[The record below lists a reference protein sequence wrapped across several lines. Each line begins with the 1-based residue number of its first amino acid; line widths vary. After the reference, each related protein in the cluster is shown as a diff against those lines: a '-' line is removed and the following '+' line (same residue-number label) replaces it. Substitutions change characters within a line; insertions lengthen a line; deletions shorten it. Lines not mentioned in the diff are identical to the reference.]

1 MQELESLWSTVGNDN
16 FGRFLGFH
24 SSSLVIVIDT
34 TGSMGPVIELVK
46 ELTIAIIEF
55 TRGENAFFRPSNY
68 IFSPFNDPE
77 WGPLTITTDAQ
88 YLIDEIKNLTVF
100 GGGDTP
106 ELYYH
111 GVNEALQVCEPNSIV
126 YTFTDAPAKDYY
138 LQPKVLARA
147 IELKSKVFS
156 FYVSPISPSGKRR
169 RRRNVGEIL
178 DGSVD
183 DDLATATGGAT
194 IGLNP
199 DRDSNATAAFAIR
212 NLFPKQTLLGITG
225 SGTINRTF
233 AIDANISRM
242 QIDLTSSRSVL
253 PSTSNSLHLIG
264 PDGVSITPVLTA
276 DGTYFQL
283 YTIENPQ
290 AGLWQI
296 SSSQSFSR
304 TIEITIPET
313 SNASTLT
320 ICRTVLSQPIKRE
333 SNNSYGPLLTA
344 PTVNQ
349 SDLVIVTSCQNLRS
363 SIQSATVE
371 LVNKV
376 GQIISVSHASNVTE
390 TGPIIFPVLIPN
402 TDFRMLITIKLTDG
416 SIVQRQSDALI
427 SPTSILISITNQPYT
442 FKNNSM
448 IPIAF
453 TISNQAQETL
463 TIHMCVLDTL
473 QILGV
478 NGTCRNYTVS
488 NMSSIHDKLNI
499 DINVW
504 LEENHTRNVSNI
516 TSGSMTFAITS
527 NNNDRKELK
536 NYQKIPFYI
545 QTREYNNSLLV
556 ISA

>member
-1 MQELESLWSTVGNDN
+1 
-16 FGRFLGFH
+16 
-24 SSSLVIVIDT
+24 
-34 TGSMGPVIELVK
+34 
-46 ELTIAIIEF
+46 
-55 TRGENAFFRPSNY
+55 
-68 IFSPFNDPE
+68 
-77 WGPLTITTDAQ
+77 
-88 YLIDEIKNLTVF
+88 
-100 GGGDTP
+100 
-106 ELYYH
+106 
-111 GVNEALQVCEPNSIV
+111 
-126 YTFTDAPAKDYY
+126 
-138 LQPKVLARA
+138 
-147 IELKSKVFS
+147 
-156 FYVSPISPSGKRR
+156 
-169 RRRNVGEIL
+169 
-178 DGSVD
+178 
-183 DDLATATGGAT
+183 TGGAT

-473 QILGV
+473 
-478 NGTCRNYTVS
+478 
-488 NMSSIHDKLNI
+488 
-499 DINVW
+499 
-504 LEENHTRNVSNI
+504 
-516 TSGSMTFAITS
+516 
-527 NNNDRKELK
+527 
-536 NYQKIPFYI
+536 
-545 QTREYNNSLLV
+545 
-556 ISA
+556 